1 MPEPQ
6 AGKQDTRMQKKHT
19 SIAVLAMLA
28 AGLSAAGYAAWHSHT
43 LHAPLAL
50 AILALAAATSR
61 MKVKLPG
68 IEGNMS
74 VNLPF
79 LLLAAHTLSGL
90 EAILIA
96 SISTVAQCWPKSGSK
111 LKPEQM
117 LFNVSMM
124 AFATFLANT
133 IAQTGVKLQTPVVA
147 AATAAFFLGQTVP
160 VAGIIHLTQGTS
172 MSGVWKSIAQLSFP
186 YFVLSA
192 GMSSMLNL
200 ASREFGW
207 QATLLALPVMFGVYR
222 SFRGYFGREGEAN
235 PPPPMAKAVRAG
247 A

>member
-1 MPEPQ
+1 MRNP
-6 AGKQDTRMQKKHT
+6 HT
-19 SIAVLAMLA
+19 NIAVLAMA
-28 AGLSAAGYAAWHSHT
+28 ATGLTSAGYAAWHSHD
-43 LHAPLAL
+43 LHATLAL
-50 AILALAAATSR
+50 AILGLSAATSR

-133 IAQTGVKLQTPVVA
+133 IAQAGVKLQTPVVA
-147 AATAAFFLGQTVP
+147 AATAAFFLGQTLP
-160 VAGIIHLTQGTS
+160 VAGIIHLTQSTS

-200 ASREFGW
+200 ASRQFGW
-207 QATLLALPVMFGVYR
+207 PATLLALPVMFAVYH
-222 SFRGYFGREGEAN
+222 SFRRYFGREGEAS
-235 PPPPMAKAVRAG
+235 PVPQMAKAAG
-247 A
+247 VGA